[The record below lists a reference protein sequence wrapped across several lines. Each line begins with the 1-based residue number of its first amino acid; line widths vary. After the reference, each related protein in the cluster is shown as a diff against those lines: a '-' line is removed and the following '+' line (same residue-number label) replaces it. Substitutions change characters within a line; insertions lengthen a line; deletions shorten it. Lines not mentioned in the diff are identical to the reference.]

1 MRAPGEPSKIERGDT
16 GSQSEA
22 VERRG
27 ACPGSAPFSPLAWK
41 SECEGASGPISGGAA
56 ARGVPSQPFPSTHCH
71 PRTAPGGAPLIDV
84 SPLGQRGFAGSGVGA
99 GPHSCPGVRRRLALP
114 GTRDGCPPALDP
126 RPVRAAPPSLLLRVA
141 VCKRTCSS
149 LNCTPLVFWLQL

>member
-16 GSQSEA
+16 GSQSE
-22 VERRG
+22 VVKRRG

-56 ARGVPSQPFPSTHCH
+56 ARGVPSQPFPSAHCH
-71 PRTAPGGAPLIDV
+71 PRSAPGGAPFIDV